1 MVVNS
6 GYVTVNELAKAAG
19 CSTITIHK
27 YIEISEKSKD
37 HLPFPDIIVLYDGN
51 LGRPA
56 KAIRAEDALVFVKW
70 YKKNGGKRGAYK
82 KLAHEV
88 QVQVVEPKKD
98 RTLML
103 LRIKQM
109 CEDITRIGM
118 EITGLLKDL
127 EDIESEL

>member
-6 GYVTVNELAKAAG
+6 DYVTVSELAKTAG
-19 CSTITIHK
+19 CSTITVYN
-27 YIEISEKSKD
+27 YIKISEKSED

-51 LGRPA
+51 LGQPA
-56 KAIRAEDALVFVKW
+56 KAIRTEDALRFVEW

-82 KLAHEV
+82 KLIPEV
-88 QVQVVEPKKD
+88 QVQVAEPKKD
-98 RTLML
+98 RTLVL

-109 CEDITRIGM
+109 REDITRIGM
-118 EITGLLKDL
+118 EMMGLLKDL